1 VSDWR
6 VGQATHT
13 RLTPGRRRRTGS
25 TGRGLVL
32 GMVLAPFVWGLV
44 ALTIW
49 AARELLG

>member
-1 VSDWR
+1 VSQYR
-6 VGQATHT
+6 PGKQTHT
-13 RLTPGRRRRTGS
+13 PITPGRRRRTGS

-49 AARELLG
+49 GARQLLG